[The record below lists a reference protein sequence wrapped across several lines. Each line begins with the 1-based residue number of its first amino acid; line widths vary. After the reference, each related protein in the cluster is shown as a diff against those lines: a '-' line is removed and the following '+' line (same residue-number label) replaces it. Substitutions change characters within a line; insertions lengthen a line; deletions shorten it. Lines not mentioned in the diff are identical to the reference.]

1 MVIANI
7 PFRVCHIVTGD
18 GWGGAERVVSLI
30 LEGMAQRGDV
40 EINVV
45 LFNNGQL
52 TSTLNKLGIETYVIE
67 EEQHS
72 FFGLCQELRRWFSDK
87 TFDII
92 HVHRYNELAAALWIF
107 LSVTRSSP
115 ILSSPILITVHG
127 LHPWFQMRLFDA
139 AKCWLP
145 MLVGRLLGVTFVA
158 VSKEIQKRLC
168 RIWGESRTMH
178 IANPIPSCLD
188 TGVSRKL
195 RTPLGWP
202 TAKRVV
208 GFVGRLEWIK
218 GPDLFLQ
225 IAKMCSDD
233 IGFVI
238 IGSGSFEGMLR
249 ETVRALRLEKRVR
262 FLGQMEDAMPYLRQ
276 LDVLAITS
284 RHEGLPMVL
293 LEAAACEV
301 PVVSFDV
308 GGVGEVAKGQRAV
321 HLIQAGDLEGFA
333 NAVENLLGDKKAL
346 RETIASWSAF
356 VRTVYSLESI
366 VEAYIKLYR
375 IVRASGRRIRP
386 RPGPAGVGSSR

>member
-7 PFRVCHIVTGD
+7 PLRICHIVTGD
-18 GWGGAERVVSLI
+18 GWGGAERVVSLL

-45 LFNNGQL
+45 LFNCGQL
-52 TSTLNKLGIETYVIE
+52 TSTLNKLGIETYVVA

-87 TFDII
+87 TFDVI

-115 ILSSPILITVHG
+115 ILITVHG
-127 LHPWFQMRLFDA
+127 LPPWFQMRLLDA

-145 MLVGRLLGVTFVA
+145 MFAGRLLGVTFVA
-158 VSKEIQKRLC
+158 VSKEIQKRL
-168 RIWGESRTMH
+168 RTLWGKSRTTH

-188 TGVSRKL
+188 TDMSPKL
-195 RTPLGWP
+195 RALLGWP

-225 IAKMCSDD
+225 IAKMCSDH

-238 IGSGSFEGMLR
+238 IGSGSIEGMLR
-249 ETVRALRLEKRVR
+249 ETVRDLRLEERVR
-262 FLGQMEDAMPYLRQ
+262 FVGQMEDAMPYLRQ

-308 GGVGEVAKGQRAV
+308 GGISEVAKGQGAV
-321 HLIQAGDLEGFA
+321 HLIQVGDLQGFT
-333 NAVENLLGDKKAL
+333 NAVENFVGDRKAL

-356 VRTVYSLESI
+356 ARSNYSLGSI
-366 VEAYIKLYR
+366 VESYIKLYR
-375 IVRASGRRIRP
+375 IVRAGGTLR
-386 RPGPAGVGSSR
+386 